1 KMDTTCSAITAETM
15 TSKTFAFRQV
25 HGHIHGGMRDGSRLR
40 FLGRLLH
47 VPARLKTLET
57 SALVRVFATWPPSL
71 TRSGRAWCDFSCAV
85 WCVPSLFDTSVDV
98 TGERNIAS
106 LIAFGG
112 ADRRAQASGLELPKQ
127 GLRLLSQHV
136 GFEPVVPVQSQGR
149 GFDRHPTRLLV
160 QPPGGPGQPPP
171 RLLGLAQ
178 PPGSDCQP
186 QPVQHR
192 PARPT
197 V

>member
-1 KMDTTCSAITAETM
+1 MRDRPRQKEAAGPGPWFRPAAICGTDSLEDSYIPLGRSKSASAQHKMDTTCSAITAETM

-25 HGHIHGGMRDGSRLR
+25 HGHIHSGMRDSSRLR
-40 FLGRLLH
+40 FLCRLLH

-112 ADRRAQASGLELPKQ
+112 ADRRAQAS
-127 GLRLLSQHV
+127 
-136 GFEPVVPVQSQGR
+136 
-149 GFDRHPTRLLV
+149 
-160 QPPGGPGQPPP
+160 
-171 RLLGLAQ
+171 
-178 PPGSDCQP
+178 
-186 QPVQHR
+186 
-192 PARPT
+192 
-197 V
+197 